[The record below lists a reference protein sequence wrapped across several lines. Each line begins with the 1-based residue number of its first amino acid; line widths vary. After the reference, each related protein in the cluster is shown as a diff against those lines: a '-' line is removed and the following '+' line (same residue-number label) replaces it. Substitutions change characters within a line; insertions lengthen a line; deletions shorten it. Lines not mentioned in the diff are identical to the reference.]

1 MGKKRAYVV
10 TNGRQTGIFD
20 TWDQVEPL
28 VKRFKGAKY
37 QGYSSRD
44 DAEQAWQANQA
55 AAPSFAT
62 AAGVPAAPAF
72 ASVPPP
78 PAFVPAP
85 PAPAP
90 APSIR
95 TMKAKIV
102 AAGLS
107 VADLVEKRDVVERYQ
122 QALARTAAPT
132 PAAPAFSTAAGR
144 PAMPGFVPA
153 SSPPED
159 PVAAAARAAAV
170 PVRPSNPRPAEAPEW
185 TQHTKGFGL
194 DMMRKMGYTG
204 GGLGREATGRAAPV
218 EAGPMRPRGVGLG
231 FDGAD
236 TREKELTEE
245 QESVC
250 AAAMRG
256 ESLFFTGNAG
266 TGKTTTMK
274 ALITRLMTRRRSTGS
289 GKVFVTASTGAAAV
303 LCRGTTLH
311 SFAGIG
317 HGKESTQ
324 QLIMKLSKAARKRW
338 GQCST
343 LVIDEISMIDG
354 TLLDKIDAVG
364 RSARGDYSKPFGGV
378 QVIVSG
384 DFMQLPPV
392 KRTKFAFEAD
402 VWPTA
407 FGTNQFCLTRVFRQR
422 DQSFV
427 SLLNELRVGRASEA
441 TCATLKATEARG
453 LTAVNGIEPT
463 KLFARNV
470 DVDAVNKRKL
480 QELPGAETPLMAQDE
495 GDENKIKDCA
505 YPKELVLKV
514 DAQVMLLKNIDVKAK
529 LINGSRGRVVAI
541 QRKEGRPGIDSIKC
555 VFQHAGEW
563 NVKRDEATVE
573 QAGKVLARRSQFPL
587 RLAWALSIH
596 KSQGQTIDLLEC
608 DLRGVF
614 EDGQTYTAVSRAT
627 DLEHL
632 VVRNFSP
639 GVVKASAKCLAFDQ
653 RLRRGGAA
661 PADDD
666 DDVVDLTADNAAPPA
681 PASGGWNYADGRRP
695 PPNRAA
701 TLPTGAPNCLAGKVF
716 VTTGVLPTLDRDQV
730 KAIATKHSGRCTGAV
745 SSKTTH
751 LIAGDV
757 LDDGRPV
764 AESGK
769 YKKAVTLGTAIIT
782 EAEFRAMIR

>member
-10 TNGRQTGIFD
+10 TKGRQTGIFS
-20 TWDQVEPL
+20 TWDEVEPL
-28 VKRFKGAKY
+28 VKKFKGAKY

-55 AAPSFAT
+55 AAPSFST
-62 AAGVPAAPAF
+62 AAGAPAAPAF
-72 ASVPPP
+72 VPASSCVFFAQGRCRNGAACPFSHDGERPICVFYNTTGCNNGAACP
-78 PAFVPAP
+78 FRHEGRPASTPAFVPAP

-90 APSIR
+90 TPSIR
-95 TMKAKIV
+95 DMKAAILQ
-102 AAGLS
+102 AGLG
-107 VADLVEKRDVVERYQ
+107 VADLVEKSDVVERYR
-122 QALARTAAPT
+122 QALARRTNAGAPTAA
-132 PAAPAFSTAAGR
+132 AQ
-144 PAMPGFVPA
+144 
-153 SSPPED
+153 D

-170 PVRPSNPRPAEAPEW
+170 PVRPSNPRP
-185 TQHTKGFGL
+185 
-194 DMMRKMGYTG
+194 MRGSVT
-204 GGLGREATGRAAPV
+204 TPT
-218 EAGPMRPRGVGLG
+218 RPAD
-231 FDGAD
+231 DGAD
-236 TREKELTEE
+236 ARHELTEE

-250 AAAMRG
+250 AAALRG

-274 ALITRLMTRRRSTGS
+274 ELIERLTQRGS

-303 LCRGTTLH
+303 LCKGTTLH

-317 HGKESTQ
+317 LGKEDARK
-324 QLIMKLSKAARKRW
+324 LIMKLSKAARKRW
-338 GQCST
+338 GQAST

-364 RSARGDYSKPFGGV
+364 RAARGSSRPFGGV

-392 KRTKFAFEAD
+392 KVSRFAFEAD
-402 VWPTA
+402 VWSTA
-407 FGTNQFCLTRVFRQR
+407 FGANQFCLTRVFRQS

-427 SLLNELRVGRASEA
+427 SLLNELRVGRASPA
-441 TCATLKATEARG
+441 TCATLQATAARG
-453 LTAVNGIEPT
+453 LGAVDGIEPT

-470 DVDAVNKRKL
+470 QVDAINKQRL
-480 QELPGAETPLMAQDE
+480 LELRGATTTLRAIDE
-495 GDENKIKDCA
+495 GDVRRIEQCS
-505 YPKELVLKV
+505 YPAELHLRIG
-514 DAQVMLLKNIDVKAK
+514 AQIMLLKNIDVEKK
-529 LINGSRGRVVAI
+529 LINGSRGKVLAI
-541 QRKEGRPGIDSIKC
+541 QRKDGVIDSIKC
-555 VFQHAGEW
+555 SFLDAEEW
-563 NVKRDEATVE
+563 NVKRDDATVE
-573 QAGKVLARRSQFPL
+573 EAGKVLASRSQFPL

-596 KSQGQTIDLLEC
+596 KSQGQTINLLDC
-608 DLRGVF
+608 DLQGCF
-614 EDGQTYTAVSRAT
+614 EDGQAYTALSRAK

-639 GVVKASAKCLAFDQ
+639 GVVRASSKCLAFDQ
-653 RLRRGGAA
+653 RLRRGGAVPA
-661 PADDD
+661 ADDD
-666 DDVVDLTADNAAPPA
+666 DDVVDLTADSAPAPA

-716 VTTGVLPTLDRDQV
+716 VTTGVLPTLDRDQI
-730 KAIATKHSGRCTGAV
+730 KAVATKHGGRCTGAV
-745 SSKTTH
+745 SGKTTH

-769 YKKAVTLGTAIIT
+769 YKKAVTLGTAIIS